1 MRAVASLRKASRA
14 GSAASLRAEVE
25 RFLASCRDPVL
36 IEPGEAPFALGG
48 GAGWA
53 CMERGA
59 FLLLEAWDETRTLA
73 RRVKAAAA
81 GGRGRL
87 SLTVERFGGR
97 EGTITLADR
106 ADPHSAPALVRGERA
121 QLLELLRRWL
131 ARQYP
136 GWRLREITAGM
147 DLERSLSG
155 ACPRALLTL
164 GARRCAAVA
173 ADSDHAAQA
182 LTQALLWADH
192 LHRRDGEEVQSIA
205 LFVPRGTE
213 SSIAL
218 RLRWLNTGASLF
230 VWDETGVETPADAS
244 NHGNVLRELPPW
256 IQPPEAG
263 AGEAARWVHELRM
276 EESVEAVAAAPGEW
290 SLRVHGLE
298 FARYREGALFYGVFE
313 HRRAKSVDP
322 VRRLAREL
330 ARVRCSC
337 SPEPRHEWRL
347 ARPEAWL
354 ESVMRQRLDLIDPLL
369 LPEPV
374 YSQAGIV
381 EGTRRGIMDLL
392 ALRRDGRLTVIE
404 IKAAADLELPLQ
416 ALDYWSRVAHHAA
429 QGDFVRRGYFRR
441 HAVDPRPPRLVLAAP
456 ALEFHPTTE
465 ILLGFFHPDVEVE
478 RVGLDVEWQQ
488 RPRVVLRVRGG
499 GRPEWDG
506 PD

>member
-1 MRAVASLRKASRA
+1 MRAVASLRRASRA

-53 CMERGA
+53 CTERGS

-73 RRVKAAAA
+73 RRVIAAAA
-81 GGRGRL
+81 DGRGRL

-97 EGTITLADR
+97 EGAVTLADR
-106 ADPHSAPALVRGERA
+106 ADPRSAPALLRGERA

-131 ARQYP
+131 ARQFP

-155 ACPRALLTL
+155 VCPRALLTL
-164 GARRCAAVA
+164 GGRRCAAVA
-173 ADSDHAAQA
+173 ADAEHAAQA

-192 LHRRDGEEVQSIA
+192 LRKRDGADVQSIA

-213 SSIAL
+213 GAIAL
-218 RLRWLNTGASLF
+218 SLRWLNTNASLF
-230 VWDETGVETPADAS
+230 VWNETGVETPADAS
-244 NHGNVLRELPPW
+244 NCGNVARELPPW
-256 IQPPEAG
+256 VEPPAPA

-276 EESVEAVAAAPGEW
+276 EESVEAVASAPGEW

-298 FARYREGALFYGVFE
+298 FARYREGTLLYGVFQR
-313 HRRAKSVDP
+313 RRAKSVDP

-330 ARVRCSC
+330 ARVRCAG

-347 ARPEAWL
+347 AMPEAWL
-354 ESVMRQRLDLIDPLL
+354 ESVLRQRLDLIDPLL

-374 YSQAGIV
+374 YSQVGSV
-381 EGTRRGIMDLL
+381 QGSGRGVMDLL

-416 ALDYWSRVAHHAA
+416 ALGYWSQVAHHAA
-429 QGDFVRRGYFRR
+429 HGDFARRGYFRG
-441 HAVDPRPPRLVLAAP
+441 HAIDSRPPRLVLAAP

-465 ILLGFFHPDVEVE
+465 TLLGFFHPDVEVE
-478 RVGLDVEWQQ
+478 RVGLGVEWQQ
-488 RPRVVLRVRGG
+488 RPRVVLRVHGG
-499 GRPEWDG
+499 GRPEWNG